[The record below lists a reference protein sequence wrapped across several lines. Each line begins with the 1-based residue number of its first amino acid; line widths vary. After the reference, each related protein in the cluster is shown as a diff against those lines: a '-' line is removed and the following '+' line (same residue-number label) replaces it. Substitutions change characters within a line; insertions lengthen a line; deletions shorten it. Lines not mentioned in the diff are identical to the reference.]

1 MMRTAITGGIGS
13 GKSHVCHLLAK
24 RGIRVYD
31 CDAAAKRL
39 MRSDELRQQLTRLVG
54 DGLYINN
61 VLQKAMLAKFLLASE
76 ANKQAVNTV
85 VHPAVARDF
94 MQSDYQWLESAI
106 LFDSGFDQRVP
117 FDRIVCVTAP
127 TAIRVERIMQ
137 RDNITREKALEWIN
151 CQMPQDEMARRSD
164 FVINNDGKE
173 DLEKQIDKILN
184 HQ

>member
-61 VLQKAMLAKFLLASE
+61 VLQKALLAKFLLASE
-76 ANKQAVNTV
+76 DNKQAVNAV

-106 LFDSGFDQRVP
+106 LFDSGFDRRVP

-127 TAIRVERIMQ
+127 TDIRVERIMQ